1 MLQAFVFGLIA
12 GLALLIGAIVGLIF
26 KPSQKITAM
35 IMAFG
40 SGVLISALTFDLMEE
55 AYNIGGILPIS
66 LGFIVGALTF
76 IIADWLIG
84 KRGGHYRKHLKG
96 KRSNYSGE
104 ANSLAI
110 TFGALLDGIPESIMI
125 GTGLLTGGSTGI
137 LMFAAVFLSNIPE
150 GISGVYGISKA
161 KKSKYFSMLIWIF
174 IAIVCGISSFL
185 GYKYLANASGSILAI
200 VQALAAGSILAMIT
214 DTMIP
219 EAYEEGGVFVAL
231 STVFGFLFA
240 FIISRIA

>member
-1 MLQAFVFGLIA
+1 MIIAFIFGLVA
-12 GLALLIGAIVGLIF
+12 GLALLLGAIIGLVF
-26 KPSQKITAM
+26 KPAQKISAM

-40 SGVLISALTFDLMEE
+40 SGVLISALTFDLIEE
-55 AYNIGGILPIS
+55 AYKVGRILPIS
-66 LGFIVGALTF
+66 FGFIFGALLF
-76 IIADWLIG
+76 VVADWIIG

-96 KRSNYSGE
+96 KRSSYSGE

-110 TFGALLDGIPESIMI
+110 TFGALLDGIPESVMI

-150 GISGVYGISKA
+150 GMSGVYGISKA
-161 KKSKYFSMLIWIF
+161 RKPKFFIMSLWAF
-174 IAIVCGISSFL
+174 IALACGIASFL
-185 GYKYLANASGSILAI
+185 GYKYLANAPGGILAI
-200 VQALAAGSILAMIT
+200 TQAIAAGSILAMIT

-231 STVFGFLFA
+231 STVLGFLLA
-240 FIISRIA
+240 FIISKIA